1 MRTDKPT
8 DNGVSQ
14 VSLFS
19 RFQILNLK
27 LLCPRIVSEL
37 CCYHQLDVS
46 FGFSD
51 AAAYYFCGLPQDF
64 PFLPFI
70 IYTQVFYLP
79 DPRALLFPLEPPHP
93 NSSPH
98 PKAQV
103 LQGTPEKN
111 ESYVKGMPSLFVQL

>member
-1 MRTDKPT
+1 MNPQTP
-8 DNGVSQ
+8 VF
-14 VSLFS
+14 LEFIYFS
-19 RFQILNLK
+19 RFRILDVM
-27 LLCPRIVSEL
+27 LLYPRMVSDP
-37 CCYHQLDVS
+37 CCYQQPDVS

-51 AAAYYFCGLPQDF
+51 AAYYFCGLPQDF
-64 PFLPFI
+64 PFLSFI

-111 ESYVKGMPSLFVQL
+111 ESWVKGMPGLFVQL